1 MGTFAG
7 SEPRLFIS
15 FHLENEA
22 TGQPAQETDENMDT
36 SSPNSARREGI
47 EGTSSDEIE
56 VIEISLSSPEN
67 TDVEPAR
74 LLGVSVKTEP
84 ESEDAQLVAEIRR
97 SGFTSNGSTGSD
109 ETCEAYLAKKLGE
122 MEKSEQPKVTT
133 KSNCE
138 VKQSESEPMVSRPS
152 CSPIGQTHQTQTEHH
167 L

>member
-56 VIEISLSSPEN
+56 VIEITLSSPED

-84 ESEDAQLVAEIRR
+84 ESEDAQLVAEI
-97 SGFTSNGSTGSD
+97 
-109 ETCEAYLAKKLGE
+109 
-122 MEKSEQPKVTT
+122 
-133 KSNCE
+133 
-138 VKQSESEPMVSRPS
+138 
-152 CSPIGQTHQTQTEHH
+152 
-167 L
+167 